1 MAQYFSSLLS
11 FDPQWGQIVY
21 FFRIIR
27 FWFSFIAR
35 SFWNFHK
42 IQVLWEDHEIWKNIP
57 PFFWNYLVKR
67 KQNGRFFFKFL
78 WHSQNTWTLQLH
90 LFVCSCTAPFKSGVR
105 QKGRMFESLCSSEK
119 LFFQSLR
126 WKESMHQEMDK
137 LGTKDE
143 RLSTPSQRL
152 PSENQFGMTIA

>member
-42 IQVLWEDHEIWKNIP
+42 VQVLWEDHEIWKNIQ
-57 PFFWNYLVKR
+57 PFFFLNYLVKR
-67 KQNGRFFFKFL
+67 KQNGRFFFSIFCGPFSEYLNLNKYFESETNILWKCYFKNEVTILWLRLLLFL
-78 WHSQNTWTLQLH
+78 W
-90 LFVCSCTAPFKSGVR
+90 
-105 QKGRMFESLCSSEK
+105 
-119 LFFQSLR
+119 
-126 WKESMHQEMDK
+126 
-137 LGTKDE
+137 
-143 RLSTPSQRL
+143 LSRAHKILEARQRL
-152 PSENQFGMTIA
+152 RPRPYLDHSRFDRD